1 MGAISA
7 ACSLLV
13 LWMTLLPLEG
23 QTIRSHLV
31 DRRAASSSTP
41 LYQATADAVADLQK
55 LASASSPPRKTPV
68 NLSDQFSPQKSGVF
82 DILPQRPLKRAV
94 FDILPHRVGGIE
106 EEEARSRKFD
116 CCRLL
121 RSLTSSRRSW
131 KSEMANQW
139 KLKNLIRKLIRNYF
153 LVEKVRLIRN
163 GRSIESSVV
172 HDDKRGNLSRTTS
185 SSSQQNH

>member
-31 DRRAASSSTP
+31 DRSTP

-55 LASASSPPRKTPV
+55 LVSESSPPRKTPV

-94 FDILPHRVGGIE
+94 FDILPHRVEGI
-106 EEEARSRKFD
+106 EEEARSRKFEV
-116 CCRLL
+116 CCRFL
-121 RSLTSSRRSW
+121 RSLTSRRSW